1 MAWRAS
7 GRPRRLTARS
17 DRARAETGLASVNR
31 WTALTTGSP
40 ARYQIP
46 HSAHRQEAL
55 RRRRVSR
62 EATYRTDVRERLR
75 LLVLGPAR
83 MRQRD
88 GQRRARGPASAPSSG
103 GPALRVRRR
112 SRGRADPLP
121 RSRPG
126 ASGPSRSPR
135 SAPAAQ
141 RRSSGASWAPEAGA
155 RSSTR
160 RCSSTR
166 SISPA
171 SRGPSTACS
180 RTSTCFSE
188 RLTAHRVGAG
198 PLRSP
203 GSNGGLGGAVAT
215 EFDATRA

>member
-1 MAWRAS
+1 LARIRTTTSSDGALGPGSERRPAS
-7 GRPRRLTARS
+7 PA
-17 DRARAETGLASVNR
+17 VNR
-31 WTALTTGSP
+31 WTAHDRVAG
-40 ARYQIP
+40 
-46 HSAHRQEAL
+46 AL
-55 RRRRVSR
+55 
-62 EATYRTDVRERLR
+62 
-75 LLVLGPAR
+75 
-83 MRQRD
+83 M
-88 GQRRARGPASAPSSG
+88 
-103 GPALRVRRR
+103 RRR